1 MSLTLFFA
9 VLSIGIGY
17 LLYETFKKSRQAA
30 SNKPSENV
38 NQRLRVM
45 HGHECS
51 ILKGLQ
57 QSKKDSIKT
66 RTISIH
72 LD

>member
-30 SNKPSENV
+30 ENKPS
-38 NQRLRVM
+38 
-45 HGHECS
+45 
-51 ILKGLQ
+51 
-57 QSKKDSIKT
+57 
-66 RTISIH
+66 
-72 LD
+72 